1 MAGKPNKDHSPEKK
15 SKKCDNSS
23 DDMDEEDEEEDD
35 DDDNGGNGNS
45 NSAVQTLKPKL
56 AHSSKH
62 TLATLEP
69 GKNNILAYEDTN
81 RGFYVPKLAGFEYLE
96 GPELLQKAAKEL
108 KDL

>member
-1 MAGKPNKDHSPEKK
+1 MAGKPNKGHSPEKK
-15 SKKCDNSS
+15 SKKGDNSS